1 MLTPAAPDEPVLPT
15 PAGDDLAPLPK
26 ADAPSDPP
34 PASAPPI
41 DLLEPTLARLRDR
54 AGPAPPGPP
63 AGRGSGHQQRQRDA
77 EYLTRR
83 RAAEAGR
90 RLFDLGWAWARIAD
104 LFHVAGRTLRH
115 WCHDLLDRFRPAC
128 PLGRP
133 VVRSPRAARDE
144 VIHFLDRF
152 GPQAGVPT
160 LRACFPAM
168 SRAELADLLARYR
181 RVWRERHREP
191 LRVLTWPV
199 AGRVWA
205 IDYAEPPAPI
215 DGGFGSLLAVRDLA
229 TGMPLAWRPV
239 PSPTA
244 ANAAAVLAGLFAE
257 HGAPL
262 VVKSDN
268 GSPFTGGAVPEVL
281 RAHGV
286 EHLLSPPYWPRYNGA
301 IEAGIHALKDR
312 TAAHAA
318 RAGRPGSWTWDD
330 TAGALWEAAE
340 WARPHGPTGP
350 SPATEWRGR
359 TAITATERDAFAAC
373 VRVEIACGG
382 AGGGVQSEAE
392 VARTAI
398 RHALEERGYLQYQ
411 RRSILPPITGR
422 AAASNP

>member
-1 MLTPAAPDEPVLPT
+1 LTPAAPDEPLPPI
-15 PAGDDLAPLPK
+15 PAGDDLAPLPR
-26 ADAPSDPP
+26 ADASSDPP
-34 PASAPPI
+34 PTPAPPI
-41 DLLEPTLARLRDR
+41 DVVEPTLARLRER
-54 AGPAPPGPP
+54 AGPAPTNPP
-63 AGRGSGHQQRQRDA
+63 PRRGCGHQHQQRDA
-77 EYLTRR
+77 EQLTRR

-90 RLFDLGWAWARIAD
+90 RLFDLGWAWERIAD

-115 WCHDLLDRFRPAC
+115 WCHDLLDHFRPAC

-133 VVRSPRAARDE
+133 VVRSERVVRNE
-144 VIHFLDRF
+144 VIHFLDEF
-152 GPQAGVPT
+152 GPQVGVPT
-160 LRACFPAM
+160 LRACFPALP
-168 SRAELADLLARYR
+168 RGELDDLLTRYR
-181 RVWRERHREP
+181 RVWRERHRKP

-205 IDYAEPPAPI
+205 IDYAEPPVPI

-239 PSPTA
+239 PAATA
-244 ANAAAVLAGLFAE
+244 DQAAAILAGLFAE

-268 GSPFTGGAVPEVL
+268 GSHFTGGAVPEVL

-286 EHLLSPPYWPRYNGA
+286 EHLLSPPYWPRYNGSV
-301 IEAGIHALKDR
+301 EAGIHALKDR

-318 RAGRPGSWTWDD
+318 RAGHAGSWTWDD

-350 SPATEWRGR
+350 SPAELWHGR
-359 TAITATERDAFAAC
+359 TVIGPMERDGFGAA
-373 VRVEIACGG
+373 VRVEIACGC
-382 AGGGVQSEAE
+382 AGGAVQSEAE

-398 RHALEERGYLQYQ
+398 RHALEERGYLQYR

-422 AAASNP
+422 KAASNP